1 MTVSSLESG
10 CARVECYVT
19 MRSSDCGGNVG
30 VAGEWQCKSGTLYD
44 PEEGDDHNLLAEE
57 WLCFCR
63 SIRCDVTTI
72 EGDGFVMV
80 QISRG

>member
-44 PEEGDDHNLLAEE
+44 PEE
-57 WLCFCR
+57 R
-63 SIRCDVTTI
+63 
-72 EGDGFVMV
+72 
-80 QISRG
+80 